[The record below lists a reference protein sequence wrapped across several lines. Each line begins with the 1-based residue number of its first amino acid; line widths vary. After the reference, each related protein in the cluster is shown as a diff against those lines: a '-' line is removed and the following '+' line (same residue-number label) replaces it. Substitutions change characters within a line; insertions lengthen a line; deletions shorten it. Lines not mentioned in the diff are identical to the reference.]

1 MDTKIDTEH
10 AAFDTLKL
18 LAAGAVLL
26 GGIFG
31 YYYYSDVSVLVR
43 AIGVLLTLG
52 VSTVIALQSIRG
64 QVFVRFVQ
72 GARVELRKVVWP
84 TREETIQTTITVLVF
99 ALIMGVF
106 FWLLDMFLL
115 YATRLLTGQGA

>member
-72 GARVELRKVVWP
+72 GARGELRKVVWP